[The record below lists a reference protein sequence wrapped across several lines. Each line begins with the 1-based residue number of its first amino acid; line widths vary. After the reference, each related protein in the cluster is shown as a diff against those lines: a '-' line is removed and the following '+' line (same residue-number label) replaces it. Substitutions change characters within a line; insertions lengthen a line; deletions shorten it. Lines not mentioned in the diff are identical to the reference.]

1 MGRSNSIKGRPVAAS
16 SSASPTANKRA
27 QLSPATMS
35 ADRKTRWLLTRKT
48 WRYMADAGRKL
59 IPESLNHN
67 KPDDIEKLE
76 EHFQKVCQNERKFL
90 IWKRK
95 MSYPGASGSSLRKRK
110 GGKFK
115 RGGGLGSPLTGSS
128 ADECDDDRPR
138 GKSNDELIIK
148 MLERYLRITDN
159 SERYD
164 ELNETAAGGA
174 AAASAASMSSSTLRN
189 DSPCGSGSGMSG
201 GGSGGG
207 RQFSFND
214 FPSASTSG
222 KHTPEPMSP
231 SSSSR
236 GKSSS
241 FSPTKEIQ
249 LPFDENLDVSKSNI
263 QDYSIWDPVSG
274 NDTIHTA
281 LLLDSL
287 KQYCKR
293 NYSPYV
299 DTNEITLE
307 LLKDK
312 ILLRKILGDMKM
324 QQKLSK
330 TIPRTDS
337 TRSLSVSYSSSMSSL
352 TLTFNTI
359 SSTFHNFVDFIE
371 HKTGGCRSSPKSSS
385 GIGSA
390 GGSPVTSPDPTRQ
403 HVTFSNSRAVLDP
416 SHSLA
421 LLSRP
426 HQVYTK
432 EKQIFANKQLEQLHQ
447 QQLQQQAQNY
457 PLRTRTVSKTIKTIT
472 STSTSSSSSLSKTCN
487 TEIFFAGEEKD
498 AASLLSSSTS
508 SMLGLGGGKILRSST
523 SPMPH
528 QQQQQ
533 SSSSSHL
540 AHPSSR
546 RVLKTFKDFDTQTD
560 LIPLSTL
567 NLLYDNYKKQVEQD
581 SMLYID
587 DDGSAP
593 PTPSAGNGSFSAGGG
608 GGAESPRE
616 SDKDRRKT
624 SIDNKD
630 VSQSVSDTIKRYLN
644 MARKTKK
651 DDDANRFK
659 RVNYDRNLRN
669 IKAKGEITKPGDD
682 DGLMKGCQTESNWL
696 EALLENSDELQRYLE
711 SEVLSPINSPTG
723 TKNSSTSASS
733 SFSCPSSPI
742 TLHPVPIVS
751 ASAAPSGSGG
761 IGILQS
767 GTQFLSNL
775 FHTAAAATNIID
787 PNAPQQ
793 LPQQSPN
800 NSPLYTNSLYEQQQT
815 MNAMQK
821 SKSSSNVGHLMSK
834 KIFRSR
840 SKSQIRTKT
849 SNQVIIPSTSDVVSQ
864 WTPQVGAAKMQF
876 SSLQLILIKFP
887 I

>member
-1 MGRSNSIKGRPVAAS
+1 MGRSNSIKGRGPVAS
-16 SSASPTANKRA
+16 VSSATVKR
-27 QLSPATMS
+27 QLSPPS
-35 ADRKTRWLLTRKT
+35 GEKKTRWLLTRKT

-59 IPESLNHN
+59 IPDSLQN
-67 KPDDIEKLE
+67 KPDEVEKIE
-76 EHFQKVCQNERKFL
+76 EHFQKICQNERKFL

-110 GGKFK
+110 GTKFNK
-115 RGGGLGSPLTGSS
+115 RGGFGSPLTGSS
-128 ADECDDDRPR
+128 ADECDDERPR

-164 ELNETAAGGA
+164 ELNE
-174 AAASAASMSSSTLRN
+174 SKV
-189 DSPCGSGSGMSG
+189 DSPCGSGSGS
-201 GGSGGG
+201 G

-249 LPFDENLDVSKSNI
+249 LPFDENLDVSKSHI

-287 KQYCKR
+287 KQYCKK
-293 NYSPYV
+293 NYSPYI
-299 DTNEITLE
+299 DSNDITLE

-312 ILLRKILGDMKM
+312 ILLRKILSDMRM
-324 QQKLSK
+324 QQKMSK
-330 TIPRTDS
+330 TQIPRTDS

-371 HKTGGCRSSPKSSS
+371 HKAGGCRSSVKSSS
-385 GIGSA
+385 GVGSSS
-390 GGSPVTSPDPTRQ
+390 GSPVTSPDPTRQ
-403 HVTFSNSRAVLDP
+403 HVTFTNSRATGLDP

-432 EKQIFANKQLEQLHQ
+432 EKQIFANKQLEQLHHQ
-447 QQLQQQAQNY
+447 QQQNY
-457 PLRTRTVSKTIKTIT
+457 PLRSTRTISKTIKTIT
-472 STSTSSSSSLSKTCN
+472 STTSSSLSKTCN
-487 TEIFFAGEEKD
+487 TEIFFAAEEKEQTSSLL
-498 AASLLSSSTS
+498 ASSLLSSA
-508 SMLGLGGGKILRSST
+508 
-523 SPMPH
+523 
-528 QQQQQ
+528 
-533 SSSSSHL
+533 SSSSSAGQKMIL
-540 AHPSSR
+540 KQLPPKR
-546 RVLKTFKDFDTQTD
+546 PPMKTFKDFEQQTD

-567 NLLYDNYKKQVEQD
+567 NLLYDEYKKQVEHERQEAA
-581 SMLYID
+581 L
-587 DDGSAP
+587 SADED
-593 PTPSAGNGSFSAGGG
+593 GGG
-608 GGAESPRE
+608 NGGAESPRE
-616 SDKDRRKT
+616 ASLDKRKT
-624 SIDNKD
+624 SVDNKD
-630 VSQSVSDTIKRYLN
+630 VSQSVSDTIKRYLM

-682 DGLMKGCQTESNWL
+682 DGLMKGCQTDSGWL
-696 EALLENSDELQRYLE
+696 ESLLENSDELHRYLE

-723 TKNSSTSASS
+723 TKNSSTSNSS

-742 TLHPVPIVS
+742 SLHPIVS
-751 ASAAPSGSGG
+751 TPSG
-761 IGILQS
+761 IGIIQS

-775 FHTAAAATNIID
+775 FHSASSHSNIDTI
-787 PNAPQQ
+787 
-793 LPQQSPN
+793 SPPSPSN
-800 NSPLYTNSLYEQQQT
+800 ISSNSNLESQ
-815 MNAMQK
+815 MSSSVAMQK

-849 SNQVIIPSTSDVVSQ
+849 SNQVIIPSTSDVISQ
-864 WTPQVGAAKMQF
+864 WTPQVRFFNHSTQ
-876 SSLQLILIKFP
+876 SNSLKYVLFREMVYG
-887 I
+887 

>member
-1 MGRSNSIKGRPVAAS
+1 MGRNNSIKGRPVASVS
-16 SSASPTANKRA
+16 STTAKR
-27 QLSPATMS
+27 QLSPQS
-35 ADRKTRWLLTRKT
+35 GERKTRWLLTRKT

-59 IPESLNHN
+59 IPDSLQNN
-67 KPDDIEKLE
+67 KPEDVEKLE
-76 EHFQKVCQNERKFL
+76 ENFQRICQNERKFL

-110 GGKFK
+110 GTKFNK
-115 RGGGLGSPLTGSS
+115 RSGFGSPLTGSS
-128 ADECDDDRPR
+128 ADECDDERPR

-164 ELNETAAGGA
+164 ELNE
-174 AAASAASMSSSTLRN
+174 SKI
-189 DSPCGSGSGMSG
+189 DSPCGSGSGSG
-201 GGSGGG
+201 G
-207 RQFSFND
+207 RHFSFND

-222 KHTPEPMSP
+222 KHTPDEPMSP

-249 LPFDENLDVSKSNI
+249 LPFDENLDVSKSHI

-287 KQYCKR
+287 KQYCKK
-293 NYSPYV
+293 NYSPYI
-299 DTNEITLE
+299 DSNDITHE

-312 ILLRKILGDMKM
+312 FLLRKILSDMRM

-371 HKTGGCRSSPKSSS
+371 HKTGGCRSSVKSSS
-385 GIGSA
+385 GIGSSR
-390 GGSPVTSPDPTRQ
+390 GSPVTSPDATRQ
-403 HVTFSNSRAVLDP
+403 HVTFGSGSGSNSRMSTTSTGLDP

-426 HQVYTK
+426 HQVYNK
-432 EKQIFANKQLEQLHQ
+432 EKQIFANKQLEQLHHHQ
-447 QQLQQQAQNY
+447 QQQNY
-457 PLRTRTVSKTIKTIT
+457 PLRSTRTISKTIKTIT
-472 STSTSSSSSLSKTCN
+472 STSSSLSKTCN
-487 TEIFFAGEEKD
+487 TEIFFASEDKE
-498 AASLLSSSTS
+498 
-508 SMLGLGGGKILRSST
+508 
-523 SPMPH
+523 
-528 QQQQQ
+528 Q
-533 SSSSSHL
+533 SSSSSLLSASASSSSVGKMILKNPQSHL
-540 AHPSSR
+540 PPKKPI
-546 RVLKTFKDFDTQTD
+546 KTFKEFETQTD

-567 NLLYDNYKKQVEQD
+567 NLLYDEYKKQVEHDRQESAD
-581 SMLYID
+581 E
-587 DDGSAP
+587 DGGP
-593 PTPSAGNGSFSAGGG
+593 
-608 GGAESPRE
+608 ESPRE
-616 SDKDRRKT
+616 SSLDKRKT
-624 SIDNKD
+624 SVDNKD
-630 VSQSVSDTIKRYLN
+630 VSQSVSDTIKRYLM

-682 DGLMKGCQTESNWL
+682 DGLMKGCQTESGWL
-696 EALLENSDELQRYLE
+696 ESLLENSDELHRYLE
-711 SEVLSPINSPTG
+711 SEVLSPINSPTS
-723 TKNSSTSASS
+723 TKNSSTSNSS

-742 TLHPVPIVS
+742 SLHPIVTT
-751 ASAAPSGSGG
+751 ASGSG
-761 IGILQS
+761 IGIIQS

-775 FHTAAAATNIID
+775 FHSASSHSNIDTISTPQISSTLSIHNNNNNNNATTSTTSSTI
-787 PNAPQQ
+787 
-793 LPQQSPN
+793 
-800 NSPLYTNSLYEQQQT
+800 EQQMST
-815 MNAMQK
+815 GVAMQK

-849 SNQVIIPSTSDVVSQ
+849 SNQVIIPSTSDIISQ
-864 WTPQVGAAKMQF
+864 WTPQVC
-876 SSLQLILIKFP
+876 
-887 I
+887 

>member
-1 MGRSNSIKGRPVAAS
+1 MGRSNSIKGRPVASS
-16 SSASPTANKRA
+16 SSALPTAKR
-27 QLSPATMS
+27 QLSPQS
-35 ADRKTRWLLTRKT
+35 SDKKTRWLLTRKT
-48 WRYMADAGRKL
+48 WRYMTDAGRKL
-59 IPESLNHN
+59 IPDSLHN
-67 KPDDIEKLE
+67 KPDDIEKIE

-110 GGKFK
+110 GGKFNK
-115 RGGGLGSPLTGSS
+115 RGGLGSPLTGSS

-164 ELNETAAGGA
+164 ELNETAT
-174 AAASAASMSSSTLRN
+174 ASARN
-189 DSPCGSGSGMSG
+189 DSPCGSGSNSG
-201 GGSGGG
+201 GGSG

-236 GKSSS
+236 GKSNS

-249 LPFDENLDVSKSNI
+249 LPFDENLDVSKSHI

-274 NDTIHTA
+274 NDTIHSA

-287 KQYCKR
+287 KQYCKK
-293 NYSPYV
+293 NYSPYI
-299 DTNEITLE
+299 DSNEITHE

-312 ILLRKILGDMKM
+312 ILLRKILSDMKM

-371 HKTGGCRSSPKSSS
+371 HKTGGCRTSPKSSS

-447 QQLQQQAQNY
+447 QQQQSQGQSY

-487 TEIFFAGEEKD
+487 TEIFFAAEEKEQ
-498 AASLLSSSTS
+498 SLLSSS
-508 SMLGLGGGKILRSST
+508 MLLGVGGGGKIMRNQ
-523 SPMPH
+523 PG
-528 QQQQQ
+528 QQQNVVH
-533 SSSSSHL
+533 SANKRL
-540 AHPSSR
+540 
-546 RVLKTFKDFDTQTD
+546 LKTFKDFDTQTD

-567 NLLYDNYKKQVEQD
+567 NLLYDNYKKQLEQD

-587 DDGSAP
+587 DDGSGMP
-593 PTPSAGNGSFSAGGG
+593 PPNTGNGNGNS

-630 VSQSVSDTIKRYLN
+630 VSQSVSDTIKRYLM

-696 EALLENSDELQRYLE
+696 EMLLENSDELQRYLE

-723 TKNSSTSASS
+723 TKNSSTSNSS

-742 TLHPVPIVS
+742 TLQPVPIVS
-751 ASAAPSGSGG
+751 ASAVPTASG

-787 PNAPQQ
+787 PN
-793 LPQQSPN
+793 SP
-800 NSPLYTNSLYEQQQT
+800 PTPTTNSSNYFTNTLEQQQT
-815 MNAMQK
+815 MNSGLAMQK

-840 SKSQIRTKT
+840 SKSQIRSKV
-849 SNQVIIPSTSDVVSQ
+849 SNQVIIPSTSDVMAQ
-864 WTPQVGAAKMQF
+864 WTPQVGEF
-876 SSLQLILIKFP
+876 DI
-887 I
+887 

>member
-1 MGRSNSIKGRPVAAS
+1 
-16 SSASPTANKRA
+16 
-27 QLSPATMS
+27 
-35 ADRKTRWLLTRKT
+35 
-48 WRYMADAGRKL
+48 MADAGRKL
-59 IPESLNHN
+59 IPDSLHN
-67 KPDDIEKLE
+67 KPEDIEKLE

-110 GGKFK
+110 GGKFNK
-115 RGGGLGSPLTGSS
+115 RGGLGSPLTGSS
-128 ADECDDDRPR
+128 ADECDDERPR

-164 ELNETAAGGA
+164 ELNE
-174 AAASAASMSSSTLRN
+174 RN
-189 DSPCGSGSGMSG
+189 DSPCGSGSISG
-201 GGSGGG
+201 GGSG

-214 FPSASTSG
+214 YPSASTSG

-249 LPFDENLDVSKSNI
+249 LPFDENLDVSKSHI

-299 DTNEITLE
+299 DTNEITLD

-312 ILLRKILGDMKM
+312 ILLRKILSDMKM

-385 GIGSA
+385 GLGSS

-426 HQVYTK
+426 HQVYNK

-447 QQLQQQAQNY
+447 QQLQQQGQNY

-487 TEIFFAGEEKD
+487 TEIFFAAEEKEAAAAA
-498 AASLLSSSTS
+498 AASSQFSSSSS
-508 SMLGLGGGKILRSST
+508 SMLGLSGGKMLLRGVPT
-523 SPMPH
+523 
-528 QQQQQ
+528 
-533 SSSSSHL
+533 SSSSSLHQQHHQSPNI
-540 AHPSSR
+540 AHPASR
-546 RVLKTFKDFDTQTD
+546 RVVKTYKDFDTQTD

-567 NLLYDNYKKQVEQD
+567 NLLYDNYKKQLEQD
-581 SMLYID
+581 SMLFID
-587 DDGSAP
+587 DDGVG
-593 PTPSAGNGSFSAGGG
+593 PTPTSPTSSTNPSGNGST

-696 EALLENSDELQRYLE
+696 EMLLENSDELQRYLE

-751 ASAAPSGSGG
+751 ASAVPSASG

-775 FHTAAAATNIID
+775 FHTAAAATNIVD
-787 PNAPQQ
+787 SNYSSSSPSTPSNNASIYSTST
-793 LPQQSPN
+793 L
-800 NSPLYTNSLYEQQQT
+800 EQQQA
-815 MNAMQK
+815 MNSGIAMQK

-840 SKSQIRTKT
+840 SKSQLRTKV
-849 SNQVIIPSTSDVVSQ
+849 SSQVIIPSTSDVVSL
-864 WTPQVGAAKMQF
+864 WTPQVRV
-876 SSLQLILIKFP
+876 LIL
-887 I
+887 